1 MLPWPVA
8 FTAPRGSRW
17 LGPRWLDHSADAVRE
32 PDAQRDRR
40 ERRREHDG
48 GADEQGVA
56 VTPVDQRLH
65 DERAEDLPDAVPGR
79 QERDVDNPATP
90 YADTVPSLTSLF
102 GPVLPCSGPR
112 GTARIGAHGVYAALG
127 QLIADVTG
135 TDYAAAATRLVLGPL
150 GMNASRFPVSWPHD
164 DPDAVTGYELE
175 PDGIFLPDLDEVAA
189 VPAAAGLW
197 TTAADLVR
205 FGAGW
210 SSLLPGNLASEAV
223 RPHASAADGPG
234 QSGLGW
240 RLNTAYGFASEIG
253 NGPGGSASLMVR
265 LSDGRPYVALAN
277 RKVSVSPLNIRVFR
291 LGA

>member
-1 MLPWPVA
+1 VLRLVA
-8 FTAPRGSRW
+8 DGQIR
-17 LGPRWLDHSADAVRE
+17 LDDAANVHLRTVRLAGDAITVRE
-32 PDAQRDRR
+32 LLSYTGGV
-40 ERRREHDG
+40 DG
-48 GADEQGVA
+48 
-56 VTPVDQRLH
+56 
-65 DERAEDLPDAVPGR
+65 
-79 QERDVDNPATP
+79 PAAP

-112 GTARIGAHGVYAALG
+112 GTARIGAHGDYAALG

-135 TDYAAAATRLVLGPL
+135 ADYAAAAARLVLGPL
-150 GMNASRFPVSWPHD
+150 GMTASRFPVSWPYD

-175 PDGIFLPDLDEVAA
+175 PDGTYVPDLDEVAA

-210 SSLLPGNLASEAV
+210 SSLLPGDLASEAV
-223 RPHASAADGPG
+223 RPHASATGGPG

-240 RLNTAYGFASEIG
+240 RLNTARGFASEIG

-277 RKVSVSPLNIRVFR
+277 RKMTVSALNIRVFR
-291 LGA
+291 HSA